1 MRNFKLFTIWALALI
16 LITGCEIPKKPDFTT
31 SHTVEA
37 PILINKEFQFLGGG
51 GSVEVLIDTTNSEFD
66 SLFTL
71 DQTTDLIK
79 ISIEEEF
86 DFGDLN
92 DAIPEIGTTPT
103 TFASQVGELEI
114 GSFSSGG
121 GGNIGEANFQDL
133 TGIPDGT
140 VSQGDPVPPQ
150 TVSPEVT
157 IDLDTDLFESA
168 TFKRGSMDIT
178 LENNL
183 GYILDTIN
191 LTLVSDPDPNVN
203 GDEIDVVTDGTGTM
217 QDGEQTT
224 VSLVFSDGD
233 QLINPQIRV
242 SLQWT
247 SSVNPLDADYQEF
260 QRTPVSLVV
269 NSALGNGLVA
279 SQVRAS
285 LESQNFSTSNTT
297 TFDATEFSFT
307 EPEHYAE
314 LESGIINIDPIVN
327 GLDLTIDSLIISF
340 PNIRSSENE
349 ADSLTIEYVAGSDQI
364 LRSSTAPARQ
374 IDLAGYRIYALN
386 NEISY
391 SIYAVTENTQDD
403 IPTDQR
409 IRVINENQEISSG
422 VQIEN
427 LKIAEAFGN
436 IAAQTVS
443 LGDDDLSNGETV
455 FDLFN
460 ETEVELIEIDGLDDL
475 STQIKGLEFT
485 SASLSIVY
493 ESNIGVPTTI
503 YGAFLGINGDG
514 EEVYLSG
521 KAGSNAEVTLGDPI
535 DGLLVNGQQIPA
547 DSLIKFELET
557 SNSGLQMFSLTFD
570 STNSTVNEFLNN
582 LPSTI
587 RFIGK
592 AVVNEGGGAATIATP
607 LNFDPKFSVDLPLA
621 FLTTEEAIFK
631 DTTETSAFEDFPK
644 PEDDANFTDALL
656 LISYENGLPLGFS
669 LSLSFVD
676 SLGQDVTIL
685 PLDGGQ
691 YDLLGAQVD
700 PVTRFATTPSSG
712 NIQIALTDAQLTE
725 LYRASSI
732 IIRSNL
738 VTTGNEEVKFRSTD
752 SIRLSVSAKISIEN
766 TVN

>member
-16 LITGCEIPKKPDFTT
+16 LVTGCEIPKKPDFTT

-51 GSVEVLIDTTNSEFD
+51 GSTEVLIDTTSSEFD

-71 DQTTDLIK
+71 DQSTDLIK

-92 DAIPEIGTTPT
+92 DAIPEISTDETS
-103 TFASQVGELEI
+103 FNSQVGELEI
-114 GSFSSGG
+114 GSFSSGN
-121 GGNIGEANFQDL
+121 GNLGTASFEDL
-133 TGIPDGT
+133 TGLNPALVPAGTPIPGGT
-140 VSQGDPVPPQ
+140 TPTPVN
-150 TVSPEVT
+150 
-157 IDLDTDLFESA
+157 IDVGNSTDFFVSA
-168 TFKRGSMDIT
+168 TVKRGSIVLT
-178 LENNL
+178 LTNNL
-183 GYILDTIN
+183 GFDMNAIDINLNSGSSLVASTTIN
-191 LTLVSDPDPNVN
+191 NLNHGNTSSGTIPFDE
-203 GDEIDVVTDGTGTM
+203 GDVLSEINIDV
-217 QDGEQTT
+217 T
-224 VSLVFSDGD
+224 VSWNAQNTQANPGEMIVEGIEGD
-233 QLINPQIRV
+233 
-242 SLQWT
+242 
-247 SSVNPLDADYQEF
+247 
-260 QRTPVSLVV
+260 
-269 NSALGNGLVA
+269 GLVA
-279 SQVRAS
+279 SAVEAA

-297 TFDATEFSFT
+297 TFDAAEFQFT
-307 EPEHYAE
+307 SPDHYVE
-314 LESGIINIDPIVN
+314 LESGIINIEPIVN

-340 PNIRSSENE
+340 PNIRRGPNYLPG
-349 ADSLTIEYVAGSDQI
+349 DSLRIRYIPGFDQI
-364 LRSSTAPARQ
+364 LRSSTSPAKER
-374 IDLAGYRIYALN
+374 DLAGFRLYALN
-386 NEISY
+386 NEIAY
-391 SIYAVTENTQDD
+391 NIYAVTENTQNAAPGDQTRT
-403 IPTDQR
+403 INETDQ
-409 IRVINENQEISSG
+409 INSSVSITNLQIS
-422 VQIEN
+422 
-427 LKIAEAFGN
+427 EAFGN

-503 YGAFLGINGDG
+503 YGAFLGTNGDG

-521 KAGSNAEVTLGDPI
+521 KAGSNAEVSVGDPI

-547 DSLIKFELET
+547 DSLIKFSLET

-582 LPSTI
+582 LPSSI

-621 FLTTEEAIFK
+621 FLTTEEAIFR
-631 DTTETSAFEDFPK
+631 DTTETSAFEDFPE

-656 LISYENGLPLGFS
+656 IINYENGLPLGFS

-691 YDLLGAQVD
+691 YDLMGAEVD
-700 PVTRFATTPSSG
+700 NVTRFATTPSSG

-725 LYRASSI
+725 LYRATSI

-738 VTTGNEEVKFRSTD
+738 VTTENEEVKFRSTD
-752 SIRLSVSAKISIEN
+752 SIKLSVSAKISIEN
-766 TVN
+766 IVN

>member
-1 MRNFKLFTIWALALI
+1 MRNFKLFTIWALALV
-16 LITGCEIPKKPDFTT
+16 LGTGCEIPKKPDFTT

-51 GSVEVLIDTTNSEFD
+51 GSTEVLIDTTSSEFD

-71 DQTTDLIK
+71 DQATDLIK

-92 DAIPEIGTTPT
+92 DAVPEISTDETS
-103 TFASQVGELEI
+103 FNSQVGELEI
-114 GSFSSGG
+114 GSFSSGN
-121 GGNIGEANFQDL
+121 GNLGTASFEDL
-133 TGIPDGT
+133 TGLNPALVPAGTPIPAGT
-140 VSQGDPVPPQ
+140 TPAPVN
-150 TVSPEVT
+150 
-157 IDLDTDLFESA
+157 IDVGSSADFFVSA
-168 TFKRGSMDIT
+168 TIKRGGIALT
-178 LENNL
+178 LTNNL
-183 GYILDTIN
+183 GFDMNAVNINLNSGSTLVASGTIN
-191 LTLVSDPDPNVN
+191 NLNHGNTSSGTIPFDEGDVLSDIN
-203 GDEIDVVTDGTGTM
+203 IDVSVSWDAQNT
-217 QDGEQTT
+217 QANPGEII
-224 VSLVFSDGD
+224 VEGID
-233 QLINPQIRV
+233 
-242 SLQWT
+242 
-247 SSVNPLDADYQEF
+247 
-260 QRTPVSLVV
+260 
-269 NSALGNGLVA
+269 GNGLVA
-279 SQVRAS
+279 SAVEAA
-285 LESQNFSTSNTT
+285 LEGQDFSTSNSTV
-297 TFDATEFSFT
+297 FDAAEFSFT
-307 EPEHYAE
+307 DPSHYVE
-314 LESGIINIDPIVN
+314 LESGVININPIVN
-327 GLDLTIDSLIISF
+327 GLDLTIDSLVISF
-340 PNIRSSENE
+340 PNIRSSASV
-349 ADSLTIEYVAGSDQI
+349 ADSLVIRYVAGSDQI
-364 LRSSTAPARQ
+364 LRSSTAPAKQ
-374 IDLAGYRIYALN
+374 IDLTGYRIYALN

-391 SIYAVTENTQDD
+391 TISAITENTQDAA
-403 IPTDQR
+403 PGDQT
-409 IRVINENQEISSG
+409 RVISEDDAIGSS
-422 VQIEN
+422 VSITN
-427 LKIAEAFGN
+427 LQIAEAFGN

-503 YGAFLGINGDG
+503 YGAFLGTNGDG

-521 KAGSNAEVTLGDPI
+521 KAGSNAEVSVGDPI

-547 DSLIKFELET
+547 DSLIKFSLET
-557 SNSGLQMFSLTFD
+557 SNSGTQMFSLTFD

-582 LPSTI
+582 LPSSI

-592 AVVNEGGGAATIATP
+592 AVVNEGGGEATIATP

-644 PEDDANFTDALL
+644 PEDNANFTEALL
-656 LISYENGLPLGFS
+656 LINYENGLPLGFS

-700 PVTRFATTPSSG
+700 PTTRFATTPSSG
-712 NIQIALTDAQLTE
+712 NIQIALTDAQLSE
-725 LYRASSI
+725 LYRATSI

-738 VTTGNEEVKFRSTD
+738 ITTGNEEVKFRSTD
-752 SIRLSVSAKISIEN
+752 SIKLSVSAKISIEN